1 MTQLLTYPDIDPQ
14 QWQALIDRSPYATWF
29 QTKEAYEFYASLPEE
44 MTPFAVGVVEASPK
58 SSPKGKDFQPTPN
71 PFNLPILNPS
81 LEGRTLDTTEQSPFP
96 SGEGRGEANFAQVW
110 GAHTA
115 DSTQY
120 DLLKE
125 NAVKN
130 RKNPTEA
137 ESVLWDMLKGNKI
150 GYHFR
155 RQHIILDYIVDFIC
169 LDKGLIIE
177 LDGGYHDDPQQKEY
191 DKARTAH
198 LQRLGYTELR
208 FKNEELL
215 CNPDAVIQKITGT
228 LNNLPSL
235 QGRVGDRLVGVIVGY
250 ITRERNPIK
259 QLLTCRSIIIGG
271 PLLDEHINNEALSA
285 LLSAIA
291 QCKVEGLKFKG
302 TENSIAETTA
312 SSPHRLASDSDH
324 ASTPYTL
331 PPTPIFIETR
341 NFHDYSRWKEVF
353 KRAGFAYQPHLNY
366 HINTTSLDQVQS
378 RIGKHRWRYIR
389 LSMRDGAQI
398 VAHPTLEQVRAFY
411 TILQDLY
418 RTKVRTPLWSWE
430 FFERLFHTEHARYIL
445 VELDGKIVGG
455 TACVCL
461 PGKAVYEWYACGL
474 DNCRD
479 DIRPLSVAIWG
490 EMQYAAE
497 NGYPLFDFMGAGTP
511 DQPYGVRDFKAEFGG
526 VLVEH
531 GRFLCI
537 RKPLLY
543 WIGKMGVKWLKRRI
557 NK

>member
-1 MTQLLTYPDIDPQ
+1 MIQILTYPNIDPQ
-14 QWQALIDRSPYATWF
+14 QWRDLVQSSPTATWF
-29 QTKEAYEFYASLPEE
+29 QTEEAYRFYQSVSDMQA
-44 MTPFAVGVVEASPK
+44 FVYGVVEASPK

-71 PFNLPILNPS
+71 PS
-81 LEGRTLDTTEQSPFP
+81 LKG
-96 SGEGRGEANFAQVW
+96 GEHDSFARVF

-115 DSTQY
+115 DSMQY

-125 NAVKN
+125 NAVNN

-137 ESVLWDMLKGNKI
+137 ESVLWDMLKGNKL
-150 GYHFR
+150 GAHFR

-177 LDGGYHDDPQQKEY
+177 LDGGYHNDPQQKEY
-191 DKARTAH
+191 DQARTAH

-215 CNPDAVIQKITGT
+215 CNPDAVIQKITDT

-235 QGRVGDRLVGVIVGY
+235 QGRAGDRLVGVIVGY
-250 ITRERNPIK
+250 ITRERNPLK
-259 QLLTCRSIIIGG
+259 QYFTRRAIIYGG
-271 PLLDEHINNEALSA
+271 PLLANDISDEALSA
-285 LLSAIA
+285 LLTSLTKLPSL
-291 QCKVEGLKFKG
+291 QGG
-302 TENSIAETTA
+302 GGG
-312 SSPHRLASDSDH
+312 RL
-324 ASTPYTL
+324 
-331 PPTPIFIETR
+331 TPIYIESR
-341 NFHDYSRWKEVF
+341 NFHDYSKWRNIF
-353 KRAGFAYQPHLNY
+353 DANGFAYQPHLNY
-366 HINTTSLDQVQS
+366 HVDTTSLDQVQS

-398 VAHPTLEQVRAFY
+398 VDNPTIEQVRAFY

-430 FFERLFHTEHARYIL
+430 FFERLFHVEQARYIL
-445 VELDGKIVGG
+445 VELDGQIVGG

-490 EMQYAAE
+490 EMQYASE
-497 NGYPLFDFMGAGTP
+497 NGYPIFDFMGAGSP

-526 VLVEH
+526 ELVEP

-543 WIGKMGVKWLKRRI
+543 WIGKMGVKWLKQCR
-557 NK
+557 NKIF

>member
-14 QWQALIDRSPYATWF
+14 QWQALIAQSPTATWF
-29 QTKEAYEFYASLPEE
+29 QTQEAYEFYASNPSE
-44 MTPFAVGVVEASPK
+44 MEPFAFGVVEASPK

-71 PFNLPILNPS
+71 PFLK
-81 LEGRTLDTTEQSPFP
+81 EGEHAS
-96 SGEGRGEANFAQVW
+96 FAKTW

-125 NAVKN
+125 NAVNN

-137 ESVLWDMLKGNKI
+137 ESVLWDMLKGNKL
-150 GYHFR
+150 GAHFR

-177 LDGGYHDDPQQKEY
+177 LDGGYHNDPRQKEY

-198 LQRLGYTELR
+198 LQRLGYIELR
-208 FKNEELL
+208 FANEELL
-215 CNPDAVIQKITGT
+215 CNPDAVIQKIKDT
-228 LNNLPSL
+228 LESLPSINSLPFREGLGVGSILPSL
-235 QGRVGDRLVGVIVGY
+235 QGRVWDRLVGVIVGY
-250 ITRERNPIK
+250 ITRERNALK
-259 QLLTCRSIIIGG
+259 QFFTRRAIIYGG
-271 PLLDEHINNEALSA
+271 PLLAEDISNEALSM
-285 LLSAIA
+285 LLTS
-291 QCKVEGLKFKG
+291 LKNLPSLQG
-302 TENSIAETTA
+302 GAGG
-312 SSPHRLASDSDH
+312 RL
-324 ASTPYTL
+324 
-331 PPTPIFIETR
+331 PIYIETR
-341 NFHDYSRWKEVF
+341 NFNDYSRWKDIF
-353 KRAGFAYQPHLNY
+353 DINGFNYQKHLDY
-366 HINTTSLDQVQS
+366 HINTTSIELAQ
-378 RIGKHRWRYIR
+378 RNIGKHRWRYIR
-389 LSMRDGAQI
+389 LSMRDGAKI
-398 VAHPTLEQVRAFY
+398 VENPTIEQVRAFY

-418 RTKVRTPLWSWE
+418 RTKVRTPLWSWD
-430 FFERLFHTEHARYIL
+430 FFERLYHTEHARYIL
-445 VELDGKIVGG
+445 VELDGQIVGG

-497 NGYPLFDFMGAGTP
+497 NGYPLFDFMGAGKP
-511 DQPYGVRDFKAEFGG
+511 DEAYGVRNFKAEFGG
-526 VLVEH
+526 ELVEH

-543 WIGKMGVKWLKRRI
+543 KIGELGVKFLKRKR
-557 NK
+557 K